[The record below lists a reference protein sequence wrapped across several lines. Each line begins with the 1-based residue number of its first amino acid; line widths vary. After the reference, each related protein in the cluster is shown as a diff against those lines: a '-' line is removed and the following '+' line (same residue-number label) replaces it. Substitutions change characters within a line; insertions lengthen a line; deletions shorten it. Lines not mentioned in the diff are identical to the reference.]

1 MQGYA
6 SGVGGLLEMSEN
18 SRGDRALA
26 ERGLDTLKCSVAGL
40 RTSLQMGYL
49 FPWVCGEN
57 DSAGSIA
64 IN

>member
-40 RTSLQMGYL
+40 RTSLQMGYP
-49 FPWVCGEN
+49 FPWVCG
-57 DSAGSIA
+57 
-64 IN
+64 